1 MNMNANQNVN
11 PCQDLKEK
19 LKQIIDS
26 MPFFIKI
33 VVFSTLILYLLNLF
47 IPYVALLL
55 VDIPYFTIYYCQLWR
70 LFTTPFMTTGILS
83 IIFTLIFWFKD
94 AVKLENQIGTVK
106 YMLIFFMNTFFI
118 QLLYCL
124 LMFLLSLIIQSNVLL
139 KMKVTPRGVKNEG
152 LWPILLC
159 DLTLLC
165 LSNPEENMR
174 FFLFPCVIKAKFYPL
189 ILFLVFTILS
199 GFSFDFEILCGIGFG
214 FLYHY
219 YLKNK
224 ISISNNFALKV
235 ENSFL
240 CRWMKNKRGFIN
252 TGGIGIPQL
261 QNNLQNI
268 RNVNITGNNSSQ
280 RGFNA
285 FQGKGVAVGGSGGTT
300 TSSTASDNKNNV
312 NYGNVSV
319 SSNEDI
325 NTTDSRLDLNSSNP
339 KT

>member
-1 MNMNANQNVN
+1 
-11 PCQDLKEK
+11 
-19 LKQIIDS
+19 
-26 MPFFIKI
+26 
-33 VVFSTLILYLLNLF
+33 
-47 IPYVALLL
+47 
-55 VDIPYFTIYYCQLWR
+55 
-70 LFTTPFMTTGILS
+70 
-83 IIFTLIFWFKD
+83 
-94 AVKLENQIGTVK
+94 
-106 YMLIFFMNTFFI
+106 
-118 QLLYCL
+118 
-124 LMFLLSLIIQSNVLL
+124 MFLLSLIIQSNVLL

-252 TGGIGIPQL
+252 TGGIGIP
-261 QNNLQNI
+261 
-268 RNVNITGNNSSQ
+268 GNNSSQ

-285 FQGKGVAVGGSGGTT
+285 FQGKGVAVGGSGGATK
-300 TSSTASDNKNNV
+300 SSTDSDNKNNV